1 MRYLVIASVV
11 ALTGSIAPAQAVDET
26 TRPVSRSTADSEVS
40 RSAVSLLS
48 VSAPVQSLRP
58 TLRPAVA
65 TTSEKLVPAAT
76 ESGFEDWIRG
86 FRPRALRQ
94 GISADVFDRAFAG
107 VQYDAD
113 VIRRDR
119 NQSEFTKTIWDYLDS
134 AASDA
139 RVNNGKAALREH
151 GALLDRIEAQ
161 YGVDKDVIVAIWG
174 LESAYGTFRGSN
186 PVIGSLAT
194 LAYDARRSDFFE
206 AQLIEALKIL
216 QSGDVQLAN
225 FKGSWAGA
233 MGHTQFIP
241 TSYQSLAVD
250 FDGDG
255 KRDIWSDDPAD
266 ALASTAHYLAKNGWI
281 KGAPWGVEV
290 RLPQGFDYTLANRD
304 ILRLPSEWAQIGI
317 VDLDG
322 KAVPDH
328 GSASVLLPA
337 GAKGAAF
344 LIFKNFDVIET
355 YNTAD
360 AYVIGVGHLSDRITG
375 AGPIRSDWPREDRAL
390 TFDERIEM
398 QRLLTAK
405 GFDTKKIDGKV
416 GPLTINAVRA
426 FQKSIGDIPD
436 GYASLNILK
445 KLR

>member
-1 MRYLVIASVV
+1 MRYLVIASVLAV
-11 ALTGSIAPAQAVDET
+11 TGSMAPAQTGDDT
-26 TRPVSRSTADSEVS
+26 TRPVSRSTTDSEVS

-58 TLRPAVA
+58 ALRPAV
-65 TTSEKLVPAAT
+65 TNTPERLVPAAT
-76 ESGFEDWIRG
+76 QSGFEDWIRG

-119 NQSEFTKTIWDYLDS
+119 NQSEFTKTIWEYLDS

-139 RVNNGKAALREH
+139 RVNNGKAALRKH

-186 PVIGSLAT
+186 SVIGSLAT

-206 AQLIEALKIL
+206 AQLLEALKIL

-250 FDGDG
+250 FNGDG

-266 ALASTAHYLAKNGWI
+266 ALASTANYLAKNGWI

-304 ILRLPSEWAQIGI
+304 ILRMPSEWAQIGI

-322 KAVPDH
+322 NAVPDH

-337 GAKGAAF
+337 GARGAAF

-426 FQKSIGDIPD
+426 FQKSIGEIPD